1 MFAFESGCCF
11 FCFFVVLLP
20 ASLGPQRC
28 SWVTN
33 SGDYTIYIGNQS
45 AWRKGINSGGKEVC
59 TRWAR
64 TAKGT
69 YGSPDYILSE
79 TCSRSAL
86 SHECLLLSRCCILP
100 CHTERLIEHTRCT
113 NVAMHQIPVA
123 IVCTMRIRYMPVV
136 EENSGNVGSFALA

>member
-1 MFAFESGCCF
+1 MCSCSSCRCF
-11 FCFFVVLLP
+11 LLFVVLLP

-33 SGDYTIYIGNQS
+33 SGDYTIYKGNQS

-69 YGSPDYILSE
+69 YGSHEYILSE

-86 SHECLLLSRCCILP
+86 ARRCLLLSRCCILP
-100 CHTERLIEHTRCT
+100 CHTERLIEHARCT
-113 NVAMHQIPVA
+113 NGGMHQIPVA
-123 IVCTMRIRYMPVV
+123 IVLTMGIRYMPVV
-136 EENSGNVGSFALA
+136 EENSGNVGSLTLA